1 MLKAYDLPFIGC
13 SCSSQHPMNDHIVY
27 IHILWLIT
35 SDSIGIKKRVHS
47 SLTSV

>member
-35 SDSIGIKKRVHS
+35 SDSFGIKKRVHS